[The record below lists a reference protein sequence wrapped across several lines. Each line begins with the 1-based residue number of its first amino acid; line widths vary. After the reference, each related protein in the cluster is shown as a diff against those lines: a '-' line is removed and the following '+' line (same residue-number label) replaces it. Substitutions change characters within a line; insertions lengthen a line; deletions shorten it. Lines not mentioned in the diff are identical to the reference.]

1 MINIL
6 KYLAFRF
13 RREKWITWS
22 TKGAY
27 GMELELAHL
36 SDEEALN
43 KLGVFSQQE
52 E

>member
-1 MINIL
+1 MDHL
-6 KYLAFRF
+6 VY
-13 RREKWITWS
+13 
-22 TKGAY
+22 KGAY